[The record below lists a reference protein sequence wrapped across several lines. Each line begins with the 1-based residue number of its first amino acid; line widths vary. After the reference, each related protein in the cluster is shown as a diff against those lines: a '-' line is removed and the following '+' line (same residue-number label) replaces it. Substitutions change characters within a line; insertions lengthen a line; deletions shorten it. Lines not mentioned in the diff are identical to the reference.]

1 MRRAPATRSLAG
13 TLADIA
19 LPVAEIQ
26 VVAILPRAPATVHPA
41 ADIPA
46 AEVIAAAVDTPAAR
60 VAAEAVDPHAA
71 AVEAVDLH
79 AEVVEEAVAVT
90 PTEDTIAKCDLT
102 LAPHSCSFSRLWRI

>member
-1 MRRAPATRSLAG
+1 
-13 TLADIA
+13 
-19 LPVAEIQ
+19 
-26 VVAILPRAPATVHPA
+26 VHPA

-60 VAAEAVDPHAA
+60 VAAAAAAAVDPHAA